1 MARLFEPLARRLCK
15 AVHDLTDAPPDD
27 WVPLKR
33 AALEINVTNQELID
47 GAVAQAVQK
56 GWLQVSGKPVPTHLL
71 LTAAGQAVAIKKKK

>member
-1 MARLFEPLARRLCK
+1 MARTFEPLARRLCK

-47 GAVAQAVQK
+47 GAVAEAVQK
-56 GWLQVSGKPVPTHLL
+56 GWLKVSGKPVPTHLL
-71 LTAAGQAVAIKKKK
+71 LTAAGQAVAIKKK

>member
-1 MARLFEPLARRLCK
+1 MARTFEPLARRLCT

-47 GAVAQAVQK
+47 GAVAEAVPERLAQ
-56 GWLQVSGKPVPTHLL
+56 G
-71 LTAAGQAVAIKKKK
+71 